1 MLVGAF
7 NHEMA
12 LVSKMQNAIDSTGR
26 RPNFNHQPPPLEVAP
41 HVASCATALLRL
53 ESTEMLA
60 TTNTNSVAYFQSPVV
75 VAIGTKESRAKS

>member
-26 RPNFNHQPPPLEVAP
+26 QPNFNHQPPPLEVAP
-41 HVASCATALLRL
+41 HVASCAVALLSL
-53 ESTEMLA
+53 ESTDMA
-60 TTNTNSVAYFQSPVV
+60 ATNTNSVAYFQSPVV